1 MVRRP
6 HGKIVTSRAGQ
17 SRTRNDAAFVIC
29 GPLPKEFRRGT
40 HRSAAPSDTL
50 MRVRPFSA
58 QMGIT
63 RLGNVTGLDRI
74 GIPVVVAV
82 RPNSRSVSVS
92 QGKGIEL
99 SQAMTSALM
108 EAAEGFHGELAQ
120 EGWRAPYRELAERHY
135 IVDPLSLCSTGR
147 ALDIDCPIAWSQG
160 FDLLQHEPC
169 WLPTEI
175 VHTDF
180 TRALDGYFLAGS
192 NGLASGN
199 HPVEAVSAAICELV
213 ERDAVAL
220 WAALS
225 AREKARRTLDI
236 TSIDDPDC
244 LALLAKYERAGMAV
258 RLWNITTEIGI
269 ATFLCDIRDPSGD
282 ELRGLRRFHGSG
294 CHPDRAI
301 ALSRALT
308 EAAQTRLTYIT
319 GIRDDIPPEEYREPP
334 NSELVDA
341 LLDALRQEAV
351 PYAFRDIPSFA
362 ADDLVEDLRQ
372 ELERLQSAGF
382 AQVVAVDLTRPEFDI
397 AVFKVAIPGLEGDIK
412 HPNYTPGPRAR
423 RVAASP

>member
-1 MVRRP
+1 M
-6 HGKIVTSRAGQ
+6 
-17 SRTRNDAAFVIC
+17 
-29 GPLPKEFRRGT
+29 
-40 HRSAAPSDTL
+40 

-74 GIPVVVAV
+74 GIPVVVAI
-82 RPNSRSVSVS
+82 RPNSRSVSVA

-108 EAAEGFHGELAQ
+108 EAVEGFHGELAQ
-120 EGWRAPYRELAERHY
+120 EGWRAPYRELAESHY
-135 IVDPLSLCSTGR
+135 TVDPLSLCSTGR
-147 ALDIDCPIAWSQG
+147 ALDIDRPIAWSQG

-244 LALLAKYERAGMAV
+244 LVLLAKYQRAGMAA

-269 ATFLCDIRDPSGD
+269 ATFLCDIRDQSGD
-282 ELRGLRRFHGSG
+282 EPRRLRRFHGSG

-334 NSELVDA
+334 NSDLVDA

-351 PYAFRDIPSFA
+351 PYAFGDIPSFA

-397 AVFKVAIPGLEGDIK
+397 AVFKVVIPGLEGDIK

-423 RVAASP
+423 RVAASR